1 VETKTERIAPS
12 VSDVRT
18 LARSW
23 RLSLQAANRSPNTI
37 EVYGSALARFT
48 EYLIAHGMPT
58 DVDKIAREH
67 VESFL
72 ARMLED
78 GAKPASVRNRFTGLQ
93 QFFKWAASEGEI
105 VESPMRNM
113 TSPQVPENP
122 PPVLSPDELRA
133 LLATCRGTGFEDRRD
148 AAVILTFIDAG
159 LRLSELTDLSWSE
172 TEPSDVDLETRT
184 LQVLGKGRRVRFV
197 PIGVKA
203 AQAIDRYL
211 RSRRGHSSA
220 DLPYLWLGKKGRLT
234 PSGVRQMVERRGN
247 LAGIRGLHPHQLRH
261 TFAHEWL
268 MAGGE
273 EGDLMRLAGWRSRQM
288 VARYGA
294 SAATERAHAAHR
306 RLSPGD
312 RL

>member
-1 VETKTERIAPS
+1 VETGTERIAPS

-23 RLSLQAANRSPNTI
+23 RLSLQANRSPNTI
-37 EVYGSALARFT
+37 EVYGSALMRFT
-48 EYLIAHGMPT
+48 EHLIERGMPT
-58 DVDKIAREH
+58 EAERIMREH

-72 ARMLED
+72 AQMLED

-93 QFFKWAASEGEI
+93 QFFKWAATEGEI
-105 VESPMRNM
+105 SESPMRNM

-122 PPVLSPDELRA
+122 PPVLSSDEIRA
-133 LLATCRGTGFEDRRD
+133 LLATCRGQGFEDRRD
-148 AAVILTFIDAG
+148 AAIILMFIDAG
-159 LRLSELTDLSWSE
+159 LRLSELADLGWSE
-172 TEPSDVDLETRT
+172 VEPSDVDLDTRT
-184 LQVLGKGRRVRFV
+184 LHVLGKGRRVRLV

-211 RSRRGHSSA
+211 RSRRGHTSA
-220 DLPYLWLGKKGRLT
+220 NLPYLWLGKKSRLT
-234 PSGVRQMVERRGN
+234 PSGVRQMVERRGK
-247 LAGIRGLHPHQLRH
+247 LAGILGLHPHRLLH

-288 VARYGA
+288 LNRYGA